1 VNQPALNGWGPGR
14 FHAISG
20 LRAHEEV
27 IDQITFGVRAGAFRV
42 GDRLPSVEELARA
55 MDVSKPT
62 IGEAIKILVA
72 GGVIAAQR
80 GAGGGL
86 TVISDNIPA
95 TLMGLAE
102 GKRERALTELV
113 EARRPIEMEVALLA
127 GQRATEEDFEMLRAA
142 VAQVEN
148 ARNEP
153 DRSRF
158 MHYDHLLHYAMGRAA
173 RSEMLAYYQHQ
184 VLEQLFVLLHDYF
197 EHIEDPQI
205 VIDTHR
211 ETANALESRN
221 PEKIAHAMDRH
232 LHVLEDFAVE
242 RSRDFAAPPRQ
253 EHAPGLAWISRSAD
267 SIGGQ

>member
-1 VNQPALNGWGPGR
+1 VSQRALDGWGAGR

-20 LRAHEEV
+20 PRAHEEV
-27 IDQITFGVRAGAFRV
+27 IDQITFGIRAGVFRV

-86 TVISDNIPA
+86 TVVSDNIPA
-95 TLMGLAE
+95 TLMGLAA
-102 GKRERALTELV
+102 GKRETALAELV

-127 GQRATEEDFEMLRAA
+127 GQRATDEDIDTLRAA

-148 ARNEP
+148 ARDEP

-158 MHYDHLLHYAMGRAA
+158 LHYDHLFHYAMGRAA

-184 VLEQLFVLLHDYF
+184 VLEQLFVLLHDYY
-197 EHIEDPQI
+197 ERVEDPQI
-205 VIDTHR
+205 VVDTHR
-211 ETANALESRN
+211 ETFEALESRD
-221 PEKIAHAMDRH
+221 PEQIAIAMNRH
-232 LHVLEDFAVE
+232 LRVLEELAAE
-242 RSRDFAAPPRQ
+242 RAAPAA
-253 EHAPGLAWISRSAD
+253 APGERGPNLAWIDQLSRFKREAE
-267 SIGGQ
+267 